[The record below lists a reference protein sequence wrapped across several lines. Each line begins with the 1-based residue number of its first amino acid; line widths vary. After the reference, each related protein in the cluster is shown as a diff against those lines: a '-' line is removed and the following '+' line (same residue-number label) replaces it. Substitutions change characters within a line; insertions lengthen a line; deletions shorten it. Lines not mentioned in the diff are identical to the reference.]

1 METWKQINLTIFLEF
16 SIVNFFNSICLNSL
30 ALFFF
35 ISIQSFI
42 IHFIQVF
49 SPLLVAQPVLS
60 STYSCFLKGLFCFQ
74 NSYSTPQHSWKACS
88 HSPLD
93 DAATDP
99 KRVKIIY
106 TVSAHPAMACTS
118 DAIRNQP
125 SPQKD
130 RGMKKRKRNKFYFLS
145 QWSLRIQLK
154 TDDNFPVADCVK
166 KNPKNGTSNK
176 SCFLQNAKHSIWQCE
191 SSTRGVKRVHIKAHS
206 AILLSILYQK
216 V

>member
-16 SIVNFFNSICLNSL
+16 FIVNFFNSVCLNSL

-60 STYSCFLKGLFCFQ
+60 STYSCFLRGLFCFQ
-74 NSYSTPQHSWKACS
+74 NSYSTPRHSWKACS

-93 DAATDP
+93 NAATDP

-106 TVSAHPAMACTS
+106 TVCSPCYGMHIWCYQESAIP
-118 DAIRNQP
+118 P
-125 SPQKD
+125 KD
-130 RGMKKRKRNKFYFLS
+130 RGMKKRKRNKFYFLG
-145 QWSLRIQLK
+145 QWSLRIRLK

-166 KNPKNGTSNK
+166 KTPKNGTSNK

-191 SSTRGVKRVHIKAHS
+191 SSTWGVKRVHIKAHS
-206 AILLSILYQK
+206 AIMLSISYQK

>member
-1 METWKQINLTIFLEF
+1 MKTWKQINLTIFLEF
-16 SIVNFFNSICLNSL
+16 FIVNFFNSVCLNSL

-60 STYSCFLKGLFCFQ
+60 STYSCFLRGLFCFQ
-74 NSYSTPQHSWKACS
+74 NSYSTPRHSWKACS

-93 DAATDP
+93 NAATDP

-125 SPQKD
+125 SPQKTEGWRREKEINFIFLASD
-130 RGMKKRKRNKFYFLS
+130 R
-145 QWSLRIQLK
+145 
-154 TDDNFPVADCVK
+154 
-166 KNPKNGTSNK
+166 
-176 SCFLQNAKHSIWQCE
+176 
-191 SSTRGVKRVHIKAHS
+191 
-206 AILLSILYQK
+206 
-216 V
+216 